1 MADRYNSA
9 NSRASAAGPVAEA
22 GSMAD
27 IALRAQRVVSA
38 GLKHQVATGLVGE
51 SVISPLSVGSAFLE
65 MAAQLAANPA
75 QLFEMQMGFWQNYI
89 TLWQRSTYRL
99 MGGKCVPVVAEAVDD
114 KRFQD
119 SCWRDNEIFD
129 FIRQSYLLSAHFIQ
143 DVVGQVNGID
153 AKTVQKLTFLAR
165 QFTDAMSPSNFA
177 FTNPQVLRKTVETGG
192 ENLIRGL
199 SNLLH
204 DLEAGKGRLLI
215 KMADDSGFEIGRN
228 IVMTPEAVIFHNDLM
243 ELIQYAP
250 TTEKVRRRP
259 LVIFPPW
266 INKYYVLD
274 LQPENSFVRGAVS
287 QGHSVF
293 VVSWVNPDES
303 LAAKDFGDYM
313 TDGVFAAFH
322 TIEQATGER
331 RVNAIGY
338 CLGGTLLAA
347 TLGYMA
353 ARWDDRV
360 VTATFL
366 TTLTDFADVGELGI
380 FIDED
385 SIRSLEERM
394 QYKGYMEPM
403 EMMTTFNMLRAND
416 LIWNFVVNNY
426 LLGSDPLP
434 FDLLYWTSDATR
446 MPAAMHS
453 FYLRNMYQKNL
464 LSASNG
470 ISLAGVP
477 IDLHNVSVP
486 AYFLSCREDHIA
498 PWASPYWGT
507 KYMGGQNR
515 FVLAGSGHITGVV
528 NPPQSGKYNH
538 FVNDCLPDTPEGW
551 LEGAI
556 EVSGSWWPDWQR
568 WVAIKDADK
577 EPAPARVSGDGALR
591 SICAAPGLYVKVRAV

>member
-9 NSRASAAGPVAEA
+9 NSRASAAGSVAPA

-38 GLKHQVATGLVGE
+38 WLKHQVATGLVGE
-51 SVISPLSVGSAFLE
+51 SMISPLFVGSAFLE

-99 MGGKCVPVVAEAVDD
+99 MGGKCVPVVAEAADD

-129 FIRQSYLLSAHFIQ
+129 FIRQSYLLSAHFVQ

-153 AKTVQKLTFLAR
+153 AKTAQKLTFLAR
-165 QFTDAMSPSNFA
+165 QFTDAMSPSNFV

-199 SNLLH
+199 SNLLR

-228 IVMTPEAVIFHNDLM
+228 IAMTPGMVIFRNDLM

-250 TTEKVRRRP
+250 TTEKVRRHP

-274 LQPENSFVRGAVS
+274 LHPENSFVRWAVS

-293 VVSWVNPDES
+293 VVSWVNPDER
-303 LAAKDFGDYM
+303 LAAKEFGDYM
-313 TDGVFAAFH
+313 TDGVFAAFYA
-322 TIEQATGER
+322 IEQATGER

-353 ARWDDRV
+353 AMRDDRV
-360 VTATFL
+360 ATATFL
-366 TTLTDFADVGELGI
+366 ATLTDFGDVGELGV

-385 SIRSLEERM
+385 SIRRLEERM
-394 QYKGYMEPM
+394 QCKGYMEAM

-426 LLGSDPLP
+426 LLGNDPFPL
-434 FDLLYWTSDATR
+434 DLLYWTSDATR

-464 LSASNG
+464 LSVANG

-477 IDLHNVSVP
+477 IDLRNVSVP

-498 PWASPYWGT
+498 PWASTYWGA
-507 KYMGGQNR
+507 KYMRGKNR
-515 FVLAGSGHITGVV
+515 FVLAGSGHIAGVV
-528 NPPQSGKYNH
+528 NPPHSGKYNH
-538 FVNDCLPDTPEGW
+538 FVNGCLPDTPEAW

-556 EVSGSWWPDWQR
+556 EISGSWWPDWQR
-568 WVAIKDADK
+568 WVAGQDADK
-577 EPAPARVSGDGALR
+577 EPTPARVPGDGALG